1 LAGGQ
6 AVRRLEFKI
15 SGMDCVEEV
24 SLLRREIGPLVG
36 GEQHLCFDLLKAK
49 MTVSENAPAV
59 DAETIIRAVARAGL
73 RAELWRELPAGG
85 ARSRQPGRRGRL
97 IATMASGLCLLVG
110 FALHAAIGG
119 TLGHAL
125 GMEGEAPLAAR
136 LVYLAGIAAA
146 GWYVLPKAWYA
157 ARKFRP
163 DMNLLMTI
171 AVAGAIAIGE
181 WFEAATVYFLFA
193 LSLLLEAWSV
203 GRARRAVEALIDL
216 APPSVRL
223 VTDGGQ
229 EREVPASDVPPGS
242 RFIVRPGER
251 IALDGRV
258 VAGSS
263 GVNQA
268 PITGES
274 RPVLKEPG
282 SEVFAGAINGD
293 GALEVESTKFAGDT
307 TLAHIIRMVA
317 EAQSRRAPSEQW
329 VERFARVYTPCVILL
344 AAAVLLLP
352 PLLGGEPWGVWVYR
366 ALVLLVISCP
376 CALVISTPVS
386 IVAALTA
393 AARHGVLVKGGVF
406 IEIPA
411 RIKAMAFDKT
421 GTLTEGKPAVVAVAA
436 LNGHTEDDLLERAAS
451 LESRSQHPLAQAVV
465 RYARERG
472 VPLMPVDDFQAVPG
486 RGATGRLNGRTYW
499 LGSHRYLEERGQET
513 PAIHERLVAM
523 SRGGRSVVV
532 VGNDEHVCGMLALA
546 DTLRPEAPA
555 ALKALRE
562 AGIRRLVMLTG
573 DNHATAS
580 EVAGQAGVDEF
591 HAELLPDG
599 KVEAVERL
607 VQSHGAVAMVGDG
620 VNDAPAMAR
629 STAGI
634 AMGAAGS
641 DAAVEAADIAL
652 MSDDLANLAWLVRHS
667 RRTLAIIRQN
677 IAASIAVKAVFVA
690 LTFAGYASLWAAI
703 AADMGISLLVI
714 FNALRLLS
722 VPRFLPPVRRV
733 GGFQSQ

>member
-1 LAGGQ
+1 MP
-6 AVRRLEFKI
+6 RRLEFKI
-15 SGMDCVEEV
+15 SGMDCAEEV
-24 SLLRREIGPLVG
+24 SLLRREIGPLAG
-36 GEQHLCFDLLKAK
+36 GEEHLSFDLLKGK
-49 MTVSENAPAV
+49 MTVSGSAAA
-59 DAETIIRAVARAGL
+59 DAETIIRAVARTGM
-73 RAELWRELPAGG
+73 RAEPWVERPPG
-85 ARSRQPGRRGRL
+85 ARRAHEAGRTGRL
-97 IATMASGLCLLVG
+97 IATIVSGLSLAAG
-110 FALHAAIGG
+110 FGLHAWLGG
-119 TLGHAL
+119 SLRHAL
-125 GMEGEAPLAAR
+125 GIEGEAPLAAR
-136 LVYLAGIAAA
+136 LAYFAGIAAA
-146 GWYVLPKAWYA
+146 GWFILPKAWYA
-157 ARKFRP
+157 ARKLRP

-203 GRARRAVEALIDL
+203 GRARRAVETLMDL
-216 APPSVRL
+216 APPTVRL
-223 VTDGGQ
+223 VAQDGS
-229 EREVPASDVPPGS
+229 EREAPAASVAPGA
-242 RFIVRPGER
+242 RFVVRPGER

-258 VAGSS
+258 VAGTSS
-263 GVNQA
+263 VNQA

-282 SEVFAGAINGD
+282 SEVFAGTINGD
-293 GALEVESTKFAGDT
+293 GAIEVESTKFAGDT
-307 TLAHIIRMVA
+307 TLAHIIRLVA

-344 AAAVLLLP
+344 AAAVLVVP
-352 PLLGGEPWGVWVYR
+352 PLVAGAPWSVWIYR

-393 AARHGVLVKGGVF
+393 AARRGVLVKGGVF

-411 RIKAMAFDKT
+411 RLKAMAFDKT
-421 GTLTEGKPAVVAVAA
+421 GTLTEGKPSVVAVRP
-436 LNGHTEDDLLERAAS
+436 LNGHSEDELLQRAAS
-451 LESRSQHPLAQAVV
+451 LESRSAHPLAQAVV
-465 RYARERG
+465 GYARERG
-472 VPLMPVDDFQAVPG
+472 ISLMPVDDFQAAPG

-513 PAIHERLVAM
+513 PAIHERLVEM

-546 DTLRPEAPA
+546 DTLRPEAPG
-555 ALKALRE
+555 ALLALRE
-562 AGIRRLVMLTG
+562 AGVQRLVMLTG
-573 DNHATAS
+573 DNHATAA
-580 EVAGQAGVDEF
+580 EIAAQAGVDEF

-599 KVEAVERL
+599 KVAAVEKL
-607 VQSHGAVAMVGDG
+607 VEAYGAVGMVGDG

-629 STAGI
+629 ATAGI

-652 MSDDLANLAWLVRHS
+652 MSDDLAKLAWLVRHS
-667 RRTLAIIRQN
+667 RRTLGIIRQN
-677 IAASIAVKAVFVA
+677 IAASIGVKGIFVG

-722 VPRFLPPVRRV
+722 SPAGARLGIRA
-733 GGFQSQ
+733 GGGV